1 MGRYKYVNNKQHGFA
16 HVRVT
21 EREFTVHILG
31 INQQTQETNELYK
44 VSVFNNKNLGTFL
57 GDMEASE

>member
-21 EREFTVHILG
+21 DREFTVHILG
-31 INQQTQETNELYK
+31 INQQTQETTELYK
-44 VSVFNNKNLGTFL
+44 VSVFNKNLGSFL
-57 GDMEASE
+57 GEEASQ